1 MRHRPLRFM
10 VNYSAVVLAVVAA
23 VADAVVAVVAAV
35 VAAVLVT
42 NLPYT
47 FNSQATA
54 HLRSGFLLFST
65 GAGLSA
71 HIF

>member
-1 MRHRPLRFM
+1 M

-23 VADAVVAVVAAV
+23 VADAVVAVVAAVVAV